1 MCLIYSRTD
10 DYTNLRS
17 NAASV
22 DWRWPHE
29 HGPTSPPMQAK
40 LTPRT
45 PRMSPSSQTHLSNS
59 MKIFSNSK
67 LSYSASEREASTSP
81 SSLSFLTSAL
91 FTPGTPGRGSFGM
104 GSSLLVEERWDSQY
118 TLRTVPFGSTVDEAA
133 TFLEGLTPLEEDDE
147 VAEHTRHSMSSGSS
161 NASSD
166 SNTSSSTSRAST
178 ALMSPWSDLSSPL
191 WDSFESTA
199 NTSDFGEFAP
209 YAEYMERFM
218 ASFYNEL
225 RSSRMSEKWA
235 PGVSHFLHVS
245 RVLERFSASHALQ
258 SSQLTS
264 DMNTQRL
271 TLSCAEFDLPI
282 KAILLLNAA
291 KNFFPTCDTVEELLP
306 SLSAA
311 DAASLSRYLQSA
323 LHTEELNRLK
333 WFLERGDTNKEML
346 AFFVWSLPDAALVSL
361 TCSRLHPY
369 PLCKGC
375 SANFGIKSCAQCQIA
390 RYCSRECQV
399 KDWDDHSHSCSEK
412 RDSLASS
419 IQTFHIPISSS
430 DSTSKEATK

>member
-1 MCLIYSRTD
+1 
-10 DYTNLRS
+10 
-17 NAASV
+17 
-22 DWRWPHE
+22 
-29 HGPTSPPMQAK
+29 
-40 LTPRT
+40 
-45 PRMSPSSQTHLSNS
+45 MSPSSQTHLSNS

-67 LSYSASEREASTSP
+67 LAYGASEREASTSP

-91 FTPGTPGRGSFGM
+91 FSPGTPGRGSF
-104 GSSLLVEERWDSQY
+104 SLGTSMLVEERWDVQY
-118 TLRTVPFGSTVDEAA
+118 TLRTVPFGSTADEAA
-133 TFLEGLTPLEEDDE
+133 TLLEGLTPLEEDDE
-147 VAEHTRHSMSSGSS
+147 AAEHTRHSMSSGSS

-178 ALMSPWSDLSSPL
+178 ALLSPWSDLSSPL
-191 WDSFESTA
+191 WDSFEATAA
-199 NTSDFGEFAP
+199 NTSNMGEFAP
-209 YAEYMERFM
+209 YAEYLERFM
-218 ASFYNEL
+218 ASFYNDL
-225 RSSRMSEKWA
+225 RASRMSEKWA

-258 SSQLTS
+258 TSQLTS

-271 TLSCAEFDLPI
+271 TLSCAEFDLPT

-291 KNFFPTCDTVEELLP
+291 KNLFSACDTVEELLP
-306 SLSAA
+306 SLNAK

-323 LHTEELNRLK
+323 LYTEELNRLK

-375 SANFGIKSCAQCQIA
+375 SANFGIRSCAQCQIA

-399 KDWDDHSHSCSEK
+399 KDWDDHSHSCSDK

-419 IQTFHIPISSS
+419 IQTFHIPVS
-430 DSTSKEATK
+430 STSKEAAK